1 MGNQRTPLVI
11 LPAVTSGLGFLLK
24 GDDLLTRSIEKFK
37 VKMNI
42 SLCGMICVVLSVS
55 SLSSDP

>member
-11 LPAVTSGLGFLLK
+11 LPAVTFGFGLLLK
-24 GDDLLTRSIEKFK
+24 RDDLVIISILKFK
-37 VKMNI
+37 VKMSI
-42 SLCGMICVVLSVS
+42 SLYSMICVVLQVS